1 MASKQIGVVICDCHG
16 EISGKIDTV
25 SLENEIRSMDNIAF
39 VKRYDAICNKAA
51 CREIASELK
60 KSGADAFLF
69 AGCSPRSSLRFPEE
83 RIAQLLASAGI
94 DHTMFEVANLREQ
107 GAWLHNAGEGLNA
120 KALDEVKMAH
130 ARLKLDGGKAEN
142 VPIARKALIIGG
154 GAAGLAAAKDLA
166 GMGKE
171 VTIVENAPYLG
182 GRLNQIRILFQSE
195 NWNGKCISLCVGP
208 VQAQAAL
215 FEPTVSAYVNAAILD
230 IRKDNGNFHVKIE
243 KRPDFVD
250 PEKCV
255 SCGKCAEVCKEYA
268 HSDFDEGLFVRK
280 AIDKAFARAVPDTYS
295 ILEPFC
301 TKCGDCVDVC
311 PADAISLEDRAT
323 ETEDVFGAVFLSTGF
338 DMKNLDE
345 YPEYGSQ
352 ASNVISGLDLERLF
366 DHGVTCPSSK
376 KAPERIVF
384 VMCSGSRATDEKI
397 AGGVPYCS
405 KVCCGTTMKQI
416 IMLAQVLPEVEITVV
431 HYYDIRTYERTFE
444 AMYDTVKKM
453 GVEFI
458 QGNMETI
465 KENEDHTLSI
475 KLAQLG
481 EQTTSSMEEYVFEN
495 GELTIE
501 SDLVVLASAQTP
513 KKGSNDIIEKLKV
526 KVDQHGFPIENQPRL
541 FRPTESLVD
550 RVYVAGASSGPV
562 VVQQAVEQGRA
573 AAMNAIPHLVRG
585 EKTPVKYLSAIDPE
599 RCITCRF
606 CETVCP
612 HGAIYFKDD
621 RMVVDAAFC
630 QGCGLCQAACPTHA
644 ANLINFSDEQ
654 ILEQVNVAFSGL
666 AEGEPKIMALLCYW
680 CSYCGADLAGKNG
693 FILPDNFRSIRIR
706 CSSSVNTSLIME
718 MFRRGV
724 DGVLV
729 AGCPPNSCHHMH
741 GNYLADKR
749 IRLCNKLMGQMG
761 LDANRLKF
769 DYIGV
774 PHSKKFAD
782 NILSMDKKL
791 RELGP
796 NPVAL
801 LDKEV
806 CHEE

>member
-1 MASKQIGVVICDCHG
+1 MTTKQIGVVICDCHG
-16 EISGKIDTV
+16 EISGKIDTA
-25 SLENEIRSMDNIAF
+25 SLEEAVGALDNISF
-39 VKRYDAICNKAA
+39 VKRYDAICNKAT
-51 CREIASELK
+51 CRKIASELK
-60 KSGADAFLF
+60 ESGADAFLF

-83 RIAQLLASAGI
+83 RIVNLMASAGI
-94 DHTMFEVANLREQ
+94 DHTLFEVANLREQ
-107 GAWLHNAGEGLNA
+107 GSWLHDPGEGLDA
-120 KALDEVKMAH
+120 KAMDEIRMAH
-130 ARLKLDGGKAEN
+130 ARLRLDGGGAEN
-142 VPIARKALIIGG
+142 VPIVQKALIIGG

-215 FEPTVSAYVNAAILD
+215 FEPTVSAYVNASILD
-230 IRKDNGNFHVKIE
+230 IKKDNGNFHVTFE
-243 KRPDFVD
+243 KKPDFVD

-255 SCGKCAEVCKEYA
+255 ACGKCAEVCKEYA
-268 HSDFDEGLFVRK
+268 HSDFEEGLFVRK
-280 AIDKAFARAVPDTYS
+280 AIDKAFPRAVPDAYS

-301 TKCGDCVDVC
+301 TQCGDCVDVC
-311 PADAISLEDRAT
+311 PADAITLQAQP
-323 ETEDVFGAVFLSTGF
+323 ETIVDAFGTVFISTGF
-338 DMKNLDE
+338 DMKDLNDH
-345 YPEYGSQ
+345 PEYGSK
-352 ASNVISGLDLERLF
+352 ASNVISGLDMERLF
-366 DHGVTCPSSK
+366 DHGMKCPASNE
-376 KAPERIVF
+376 APERVVF
-384 VMCSGSRATDEKI
+384 VMCAGSRATDDKI

-405 KVCCGTTMKQI
+405 KVCCGATMKQI
-416 IMLAQVLPEVEITVV
+416 VQLAQVLPEVEITVV

-458 QGNMETI
+458 QGNLETI
-465 KENEDHTLSI
+465 EENGDHTLSI
-475 KLAQLG
+475 KLSQLG
-481 EQTTSSMEEYVFEN
+481 EQTTSTMEEYVFEE
-495 GELTIE
+495 GRLTME

-513 KKGSNDIIEKLKV
+513 NKKSNDIFSKLKV
-526 KVDQHGFPIENQPRL
+526 KIDQHGFPIENQPRL

-550 RVYVAGASSGPV
+550 RVYVAGASRGPV

-585 EKTPVKYLSAIDPE
+585 EKTPVKYLSVINPE
-599 RCITCRF
+599 RCVTCRF

-621 RMVVDAAFC
+621 QMVVDPAFC

-654 ILEQVNVAFSGL
+654 ILHQVDVAFSGL

-693 FILPDNFRSIRIR
+693 FVLPDNFRSIRIR
-706 CSSSVNTSLIME
+706 CSSSVNTALILE

-749 IRLCNKLMGQMG
+749 IALCSKLMGQMG
-761 LDANRLKF
+761 LDASRLKF

-782 NILSMDKKL
+782 NIISMDRKL
-791 RELGP
+791 RALGP
-796 NPVAL
+796 NPVASL
-801 LDKEV
+801 KEV